1 LPRFIFVAL
10 QYARNRL
17 FVQRNIDSESIM
29 SKQLTLASALSIFA
43 LSALALFASTGHLDS
58 KTGAT
63 SELAAPALVAELP
76 LD

>member
-1 LPRFIFVAL
+1 
-10 QYARNRL
+10 
-17 FVQRNIDSESIM
+17 M

-43 LSALALFASTGHLDS
+43 LTALALFASAGTFES

-76 LD
+76 LAD